1 MKAIRGIFLLII
13 LVALMGSTS
22 CVVVKRDRYGS
33 HYRLN
38 KKDSKYHRVF
48 IHIGPN
54 KGKEPRISPK
64 GTYHPK
70 H

>member
-1 MKAIRGIFLLII
+1 MWLVIRLLII
-13 LVALMGSTS
+13 VFLISGTSS

-38 KKDSKYHRVF
+38 KKDNKKRNVF

-64 GTYHPK
+64 GSYHPK